1 MKSNK
6 IYFCFKVNTI
16 HQALKI
22 TYICKNNKIVPIF
35 FIQFYI
41 INGFGPDW
49 IIEFR
54 NLLLKKFKKSSFKLY
69 VDCKKNYGLFIN
81 LVGQKID
88 YLKVS
93 GDNNILFRL
102 KQIAQKNKISINPK
116 IAILDTTKIKNIELK
131 IIKYLLRKKK

>member
-6 IYFCFKVNTI
+6 NNFCVKVNTI

-22 TYICKNNKIVPIF
+22 ISICKNNKIVPIF
-35 FIQFYI
+35 FIRFYL

-54 NLLLKKFKKSSFKLY
+54 NLLLKKFNKNSFKLF

-81 LVGQKID
+81 LVNHKID
-88 YLKVS
+88 YL
-93 GDNNILFRL
+93 G
-102 KQIAQKNKISINPK
+102 
-116 IAILDTTKIKNIELK
+116 LDLS
-131 IIKYLLRKKK
+131 Y